1 MIWLGSWKDRVS
13 LGICA
18 FGVLMIPWWSRSCR
32 AGGYQLQDPQNMLAG
47 IFSLLKYSK
56 YWFLCKLLIFYS
68 ILFLSYHPVH
78 FIPFLEASTI
88 GLAVALRWRLWSTR
102 LQVQKTNTNHI
113 TNRKTNRCR
122 SRMKNII
129 FETVKV
135 GCRHIVGVVV
145 KKTFTVIIN
154 RFRVHNDSTSTQILL
169 SEIHQEIKLYF

>member
-1 MIWLGSWKDRVS
+1 MLVDIILYLQVCLSEMILSQAGVACYQSIKWTECIFHFQGSLDWTLARLLLIWLGSWKERVS

-18 FGVLMIPWWSRSCR
+18 LGVRMIPWWSRSCR
-32 AGGYQLQDPQNMLAG
+32 AGGYQLQDPQNRLAG

-56 YWFLCKLLIFYS
+56 YWFRLSGKRLIFYS

-122 SRMKNII
+122 S
-129 FETVKV
+129 
-135 GCRHIVGVVV
+135 
-145 KKTFTVIIN
+145 
-154 RFRVHNDSTSTQILL
+154 
-169 SEIHQEIKLYF
+169 